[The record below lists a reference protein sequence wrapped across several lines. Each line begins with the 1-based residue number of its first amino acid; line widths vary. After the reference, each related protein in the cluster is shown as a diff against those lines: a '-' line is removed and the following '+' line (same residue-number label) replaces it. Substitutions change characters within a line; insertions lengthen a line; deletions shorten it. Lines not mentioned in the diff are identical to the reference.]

1 MKLNSVK
8 KSAITIGLFTGSMI
22 PIIQTISGGRI
33 DWLIVLLLFLTVT
46 FFAYKVIN
54 SYVQKRIKLMYRTI
68 QNQKLEGKDSYDIES
83 SEEDV
88 KKWISERQAEIE
100 HLKDTE
106 NFRREFLGNV
116 SHELKTPIFNIQ
128 GYVLTLLEGALED
141 EQINKKYLQR
151 TQKSV
156 ERMISIVEDLESIST
171 LEHNEKNLKIENFD
185 IVDLCKSVQD
195 SLEDKANKSTI
206 SLAFDKE
213 YSSIFVE
220 ADKMKINQVLTNLID
235 NSIKYGKENGLT
247 KMRFYDMDDAILVE
261 VSDDGI
267 GIDEIN
273 LPRLSERFFRV
284 EESRSREKGGTG
296 LGLSI
301 VKHIIESH
309 QQTLNIRSTVG
320 IGSTFS
326 FTLKKA
332 K

>member
-1 MKLNSVK
+1 
-8 KSAITIGLFTGSMI
+8 
-22 PIIQTISGGRI
+22 
-33 DWLIVLLLFLTVT
+33 
-46 FFAYKVIN
+46 
-54 SYVQKRIKLMYRTI
+54 
-68 QNQKLEGKDSYDIES
+68 
-83 SEEDV
+83 
-88 KKWISERQAEIE
+88 
-100 HLKDTE
+100 
-106 NFRREFLGNV
+106 
-116 SHELKTPIFNIQ
+116 
-128 GYVLTLLEGALED
+128 
-141 EQINKKYLQR
+141 
-151 TQKSV
+151 
-156 ERMISIVEDLESIST
+156 
-171 LEHNEKNLKIENFD
+171 
-185 IVDLCKSVQD
+185 
-195 SLEDKANKSTI
+195 
-206 SLAFDKE
+206 
-213 YSSIFVE
+213 
-220 ADKMKINQVLTNLID
+220 MKINQVLTNLID

-247 KMRFYDMDDAILVE
+247 KIRFYDMDDAILVE